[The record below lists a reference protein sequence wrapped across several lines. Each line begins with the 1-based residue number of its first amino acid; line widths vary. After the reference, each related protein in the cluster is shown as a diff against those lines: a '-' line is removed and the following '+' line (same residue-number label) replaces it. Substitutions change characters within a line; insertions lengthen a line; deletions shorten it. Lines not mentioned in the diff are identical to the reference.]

1 MSKRGAG
8 ILLPVFSLPSA
19 YGIGTLGK
27 EAYRF
32 IDFLERAGQKFWQ
45 ILPMSPTGYG
55 DSPYQSVSAFAGN
68 PYMIDLDDAASF
80 LGLSHVS
87 FERLSE
93 APKEKIDYL
102 LQYEEKHRVLREL
115 YLASPMLRENR
126 DYLNFLESE
135 REWLDNFCF
144 FMAFKKK
151 FGYTIWQRWPAYPT
165 IDKNDEEEIDFWR
178 FVQFLFFKQYRALR
192 QYAHEHGV
200 SIIGDMP
207 LYVSLDSADVFG
219 NRSCFL
225 LDESGYPSEVSG
237 VPPDLFSEDGQRW
250 GNPLYN
256 WAQME
261 SEGFEW
267 WCRRIEH
274 SMKMYDK
281 VRIDHFIGLVNYYAI
296 KATSETAREGVWR
309 EAPGGKLLEILCGM
323 NAFLI
328 AEDLGVINEK
338 VMLIRDKFAL
348 PGMKILQFAFDSDSN
363 NPFLPHAYPHNC
375 IVYGGTHDNET
386 LVGHFSHASA
396 YEFQHACQY
405 LGIETE
411 NPAVLANAIIRA
423 GYASCADTVIM
434 TMQDLMGLGNEARC
448 NTPSTTEG
456 NWQYRLPEDWE
467 TKVSSD
473 ELFSLAKLYGRI

>member
-80 LGLSHVS
+80 LGLSNAS
-87 FERLSE
+87 FERLSK
-93 APKEKIDYL
+93 APKEKIDYF

-115 YLASPMLRENR
+115 YLASPMLHENR

-151 FGYTIWQRWPAYPT
+151 FGYTIWQSWPAYPT

-178 FVQFLFFKQYRALR
+178 FVQFLFFKQYRELR
-192 QYAHEHGV
+192 KYAHEHGV

-207 LYVSLDSADVFG
+207 LYVSLDSADVWG

-237 VPPDLFSEDGQRW
+237 VPPDIFSEDGQKW

-296 KATSETAREGVWR
+296 KAASETAREGVWR

-323 NAFLI
+323 NASLI

-338 VMLIRDKFAL
+338 VILIRDKFAL

-363 NPFLPHAYPHNC
+363 NPFLPHSYPHNC

-386 LVGHFSHASA
+386 LVGHFSHASG

-411 NPAVLANAIIRA
+411 SPAVLANAIIRA

-434 TMQDLMGLGNEARC
+434 TMQDLMGLGNETRC